1 MLAIR
6 VAGANGEGI
15 DTTGILLAKILAENG
30 LYTFGNRGYQSLVR
44 GGHVWYQVAVDT
56 KKLNTFGGNIDILVA
71 FNEDAVNYHKNLLK
85 SESIL
90 IYDPSIIKNKVD
102 NVKCKKVELEMNKLA
117 ANLKN
122 PSLMKNTIAIG
133 AVLKILGIEIVTV
146 KQIIQKIFRDKGE
159 EVVNENIKAIESG
172 YNAVNKVFSFKGG
185 KRKIVLD
192 GNTATALG
200 AVAAGLDFYAAYP
213 MTPSSG
219 ILHFLAQNQEKL
231 NVFVKQLEDEIAVAN
246 ATVGAAY
253 AGARAMCGTSG
264 GGLSLMAEATS
275 FAGMAE
281 IGVVFVDSQRT
292 GPSTGLPTKTDQS
305 DLNFVLGIGQGD
317 WPRIIIAPTS
327 VEECFYAAANALN
340 LAAKYQTPVFI
351 LLDQYISERLEA
363 VDSFDF
369 EKINIV
375 EPKIAKDPKDFKRYL
390 VTEDGISPLAFPGMP
405 GFEHTASSYEHD
417 EFGNSVAD
425 LYGGLPY
432 SIKNRK
438 EQHEKRMKKLETAKK
453 DELIKLPELI
463 GEENAE
469 ITFICWGSTRGA
481 VAEAVEKLKEKGIN
495 ANAYAFEYI
504 WPLKDEI
511 KKLLKNK
518 KLIDVEENITAQF
531 AKLLKREFGI
541 KFKGYILH
549 YTGEPITS
557 DEIIKGSLKY
567 IKKKGSSVS
576 DLKKEFGLVEW

>member
-172 YNAVNKVFSFKGG
+172 YNAVNKVFSFRGG
-185 KRKIVLD
+185 KRKIVID

-369 EKINIV
+369 EKIKIV

-576 DLKKEFGLVEW
+576 DLKKEFGLVE

>member
-172 YNAVNKVFSFKGG
+172 YNAVNKVFSFRGG

-576 DLKKEFGLVEW
+576 DLKKEFGLVE

>member
-1 MLAIR
+1 MLTIR

-30 LYTFGNRGYQSLVR
+30 LYIFGNRGYQSIIR

-56 KKLNTFGGNIDILVA
+56 KKLNTFGNNIDILVA

-85 SESIL
+85 EESIL
-90 IYDPSIIKNKVD
+90 IYDPSIIKSKVD
-102 NVKCKKVELEMNKLA
+102 VKCKKVELEMNKLA
-117 ANLKN
+117 SKLKN
-122 PSLMKNTIAIG
+122 PSLMKNTVAIG
-133 AVLKILGIEIVTV
+133 AVLKILGIEITSI
-146 KQIIQKIFRDKGE
+146 KNIIQKIFEDKGE
-159 EVVNENIKAIESG
+159 EIVNENIKAVESG
-172 YNAVNKVFSFKGG
+172 YNAVNKIFSFTTG
-185 KRKIVLD
+185 KRKIVID

-213 MTPSSG
+213 MTPSTG
-219 ILHFLAQNQEKL
+219 ILQFLVQNQEKL
-231 NVFVKQLEDEIAVAN
+231 NVFVKQFEDEIAVAN
-246 ATVGAAY
+246 ATIGAAY

-292 GPSTGLPTKTDQS
+292 GPSTGFPTKTDQS
-305 DLNFVLGIGQGD
+305 DLNFVFGIGQGD

-327 VEECFYAAANALN
+327 VEECFYAAADALN

-363 VDSFDF
+363 IDSLDF
-369 EKINIV
+369 ERIKVV
-375 EPKIAKDPKDFKRYL
+375 EPKIAKDPKNFKRYQ
-390 VTEDGISPLAFPGMP
+390 VTSDGISPIAFPGMQ

-417 EFGNSVAD
+417 ELGNSVAD
-425 LYGGLPY
+425 FYAGLPY
-432 SIKNRK
+432 AIKNRK
-438 EQHEKRMKKLETAKK
+438 EQHEKRMRKLETAKK

-463 GEENAE
+463 GKENAE
-469 ITFICWGSTRGA
+469 ITFICWGSTKGA
-481 VAEAVEKLKEKGIN
+481 VAEAIQRLKEKGIK
-495 ANAYAFEYI
+495 ANAYAFEYL
-504 WPLKDEI
+504 WPLKEEI
-511 KKLLKNK
+511 KNLLKNK

-531 AKLLKREFGI
+531 AKILKREFGI
-541 KFKGYILH
+541 EFKGYILH

-557 DEIIKGSLKY
+557 DEIIKESFKFIG
-567 IKKKGSSVS
+567 KKKSLIAK
-576 DLKKEFGLVEW
+576 LKEEFGFVE

>member
-117 ANLKN
+117 SDLKN
-122 PSLMKNTIAIG
+122 QSLMKNTIAIG

-185 KRKIVLD
+185 KRKIVID

-231 NVFVKQLEDEIAVAN
+231 NIFVKQLEDEIAVAN

-369 EKINIV
+369 EKIKIV

-405 GFEHTASSYEHD
+405 SFEHTASSYEHD

-518 KLIDVEENITAQF
+518 KLIDIEENITTQF

-576 DLKKEFGLVEW
+576 DLKKEFGLVE

>member
-159 EVVNENIKAIESG
+159 EVINENIKAIESG
-172 YNAVNKVFSFKGG
+172 YNAVNKVFSFRGG

-369 EKINIV
+369 EKIKIV

-495 ANAYAFEYI
+495 ANAYAFEYL

-576 DLKKEFGLVEW
+576 DLKKEFGLVE

>member
-576 DLKKEFGLVEW
+576 DLKKEFGLVE

>member
-172 YNAVNKVFSFKGG
+172 YNAVNKVFSFRGG
-185 KRKIVLD
+185 KRKIVID

-576 DLKKEFGLVEW
+576 DLKKEFGLVE